1 MVTVVLA
8 DDNPKVL
15 EMLAT
20 FLPPAFSIVAKVDDG
35 ELALEAI
42 KELRPRLA
50 ILDVSIPKINGL
62 EVARR
67 LIEAKSSTKV
77 VFLTL
82 LAGQEFIDEA
92 RRCGHGY
99 VSKMQFHFDLL
110 PAIEDALRDEYFASG
125 ARNDPR

>member
-8 DDNPKVL
+8 DDNPKIL
-15 EMLAT
+15 EILAT

-50 ILDVSIPKINGL
+50 ILDVSMPKINGL

-82 LAGQEFIDEA
+82 LCGPGVY
-92 RRCGHGY
+92 RRSATMWTRLH
-99 VSKMQFHFDLL
+99 L
-110 PAIEDALRDEYFASG
+110 EDAVPL
-125 ARNDPR
+125 